1 MRRGCNRKEYNGVYG
16 VTAVTH
22 AASGDVGKGHPMNII
37 TDGHTL
43 VLQGSF
49 DVRST
54 WAVREAIYERL
65 AADDDD
71 VVVDMTDVTTIDAT
85 ALRVLAVA
93 TRAAWLSGHHLTVR
107 NPGPAVR
114 RMAHLTRLA
123 HAIEVERVAATA

>member
-1 MRRGCNRKEYNGVYG
+1 M
-16 VTAVTH
+16 
-22 AASGDVGKGHPMNII
+22 DII
-37 TDGHTL
+37 SDGHTL
-43 VLQGSF
+43 VLHGDF

-54 WAVREAIYERL
+54 WEVRDAIYERL
-65 AADDDD
+65 NGFDDD

-85 ALRVLAVA
+85 ALRLLAVA
-93 TRAAWLSGHHLTVR
+93 TRHAWLSGHHLTVR

>member
-1 MRRGCNRKEYNGVYG
+1 MDIV
-16 VTAVTH
+16 V
-22 AASGDVGKGHPMNII
+22 
-37 TDGHTL
+37 DGHTL
-43 VLQGSF
+43 VLHGDF

-54 WAVREAIYERL
+54 GKVRSAIYERL
-65 AADDDD
+65 EVGEGD
-71 VVVDMTDVTTIDAT
+71 VVIDMSDVTAIDAT
-85 ALRVLAVA
+85 ALRLLAVA

>member
-1 MRRGCNRKEYNGVYG
+1 M
-16 VTAVTH
+16 
-22 AASGDVGKGHPMNII
+22 DII
-37 TDGHTL
+37 SDGHTL
-43 VLQGSF
+43 VLHGDF

-54 WAVREAIYERL
+54 WEVRNAIYEHL
-65 AADDDD
+65 DGLDDD
-71 VVVDMTDVTTIDAT
+71 VVIDMTDVTTIDAT

-93 TRAAWLSGHHLTVR
+93 TRHAWLSGHHLTVR